1 MIVKSGGAGLMAS
14 RIETPT
20 RFGITMTSRRLL
32 PLAVP
37 SARRGLSVVLV
48 VVMALTVSAGAA
60 SAAVD
65 DPDVDTAADY
75 EYRVDPEAGTVSVTI
90 DLAVTADKPNRDT
103 ADGFYQY
110 FFEGYALPI
119 PDVARDIT
127 VTDEAGNPLSFGT
140 DDGTEGFL
148 LLEIRFRRNL
158 FYGQTANIVVR
169 YSLPPGQ
176 PRSETF
182 VRVNPAYAGFEAW
195 VHPYLEQASV
205 TIVTPNGFMD
215 TSVGSIDSHFTVRG
229 EDDELWFEA
238 LDIDAE
244 QFWSLVSLT
253 RDSELT
259 ATALEVDGH
268 AIEIR
273 AWPGDEEWVDHV
285 TTNLETGLPI
295 LINTV
300 GLDWPVEEELVVL
313 ESFSPYLEGYGG
325 WYDWRRRQITI
336 GDELDDHVVMHELAH
351 VWLNE
356 RLFGERWITEGLAD
370 VLAAEV
376 VETMGQDRPEPPVTA
391 LDDPNRLP
399 LARWE
404 YGSGDAEQERW
415 GYAASW
421 TVNRR
426 LADLVG
432 VDTLTEVMG
441 AADNDEISYVGDG
454 EVEPT
459 GFTDGWRRYLDLIEN
474 RGRVADDAV
483 AELFTEWVV
492 PPGDRPILEQ
502 RDASRAAY
510 AELETAGAPW
520 SPPLAVREAMT
531 AWRFGPADDLM
542 AQAAEVLEIRD
553 TMAER
558 LEPVGAQLPDELEQA
573 YQGAGDLD
581 EVTRLV
587 DRVDAASLE
596 LRDAHDGVRGADGM
610 FQWIGALGR
619 GLDGE
624 LEEAVDAFE
633 DNDLAE
639 VEATTADIDNVVDDL
654 GRDGVVRSGVAAA
667 ALAMVSAGGVVV
679 ALRRSRERDVVQVT

>member
-1 MIVKSGGAGLMAS
+1 M
-14 RIETPT
+14 
-20 RFGITMTSRRLL
+20 
-32 PLAVP
+32 P
-37 SARRGLSVVLV
+37 SARRGLSVLLV
-48 VVMALTVSAGAA
+48 VVMALTVSAAA
-60 SAAVD
+60 AGAAVD

-90 DLAVTADKPNRDT
+90 DLTVTADKQTRYT
-103 ADGFYQY
+103 ADGYYQY

-119 PDVARDIT
+119 PDVARDIS
-127 VTDEAGNPLSFGT
+127 VTDQAGNPMSFGT
-140 DDGTEGFL
+140 DDRTEGFL

-176 PRSETF
+176 PRTETF

-205 TIVTPNGFMD
+205 SIVTPNGFTD
-215 TSVGSIDSHFTVRG
+215 TSVGSIDSRFTVRS

-238 LDIDAE
+238 LDIDPE

-259 ATALEVDGH
+259 ATALEVDDH

-273 AWPGDEEWVDHV
+273 AWPGDQEWVDHV
-285 TTNLETGLPI
+285 TTNLEKGLPA
-295 LINTV
+295 LIDTV
-300 GLDWPVEEELVVL
+300 GLDWPVEDELVVL

-356 RLFGERWITEGLAD
+356 RLFDERWITEGLAD

-376 VETMGQDRPEPPVTA
+376 VKAMGQDRPEPPVTA
-391 LDDPNRLP
+391 LGDPARLP
-399 LARWE
+399 LALWE

-421 TVNRR
+421 TVSRR

-432 VDTLTEVMG
+432 VDTLTGVMQ
-441 AADNDEISYVGDG
+441 AADGDEISYVSDG

-459 GFTDGWRRYLDLIEN
+459 VFTDGWRRYLDLIEN
-474 RGRVADDAV
+474 RGRVGDGAV
-483 AELFTEWVV
+483 VELFTEWVV
-492 PPGDRPILEQ
+492 PPGERPILER

-510 AELETAGAPW
+510 AELETAGDPW
-520 SPPLAVREAMT
+520 SPPLVVREAMT

-542 AQAAEVLEIRD
+542 AEATGVLETRD
-553 TMAER
+553 TMVER
-558 LEPVGAQLPDELEQA
+558 LEPVGAELPDELEQA
-573 YQGAGDLD
+573 YQGAEDLD
-581 EVTRLV
+581 ELARLV

-596 LRDAHDGVRGADGM
+596 LRDAYDGVRGADGV
-610 FQWIGALGR
+610 FERIGALGR
-619 GLDGE
+619 DLDGE
-624 LEEAVDAFE
+624 LAAAVDAFE

-639 VEATTADIDNVVDDL
+639 VEATTGDIDATVDAL
-654 GRDGVVRSGVAAA
+654 GRDGVVRSGVA
-667 ALAMVSAGGVVV
+667 VV
-679 ALRRSRERDVVQVT
+679 ALALLGGGGAVVARRRRLDRGVDRVTGPTQRRTSSESAVAKE